1 MRGKFSSPD
10 TEKSAFKSVMAVHT
24 EKVFLTGHGE
34 CWLGSRTSR
43 QNYRQLTP
51 IYSNS
56 FCNICDNL
64 HIVANLGIFCDI
76 YSDSHR
82 ESQLYSLLGQLFRN

>member
-34 CWLGSRTSR
+34 CWLGSRTGGRGTLRKFSLPVTENAGLGVG
-43 QNYRQLTP
+43 QAGKTT
-51 IYSNS
+51 
-56 FCNICDNL
+56 DN
-64 HIVANLGIFCDI
+64 
-76 YSDSHR
+76 
-82 ESQLYSLLGQLFRN
+82 